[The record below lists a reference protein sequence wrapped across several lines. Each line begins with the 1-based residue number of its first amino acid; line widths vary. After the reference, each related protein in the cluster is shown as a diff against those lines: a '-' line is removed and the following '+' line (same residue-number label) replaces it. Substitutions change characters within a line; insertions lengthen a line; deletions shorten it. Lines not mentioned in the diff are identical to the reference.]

1 MSPEAELFDAALL
14 ELIELTELAG
24 IELTELDELLTELL
38 VPHTTPPA
46 LLGWLL
52 HVLLLMQL

>member
-1 MSPEAELFDAALL
+1 MYTNTSPEAELFDVALL
-14 ELIELTELAG
+14 ELTELLTELTG

-46 LLGWLL
+46 LLG
-52 HVLLLMQL
+52 